1 MNFVSNRLNSLLSSE
16 DKAKEMIEEATRE
29 ARKIRTGIP
38 AQVSNIENEYNSELK
53 KYEDMGLEKVA
64 GQLEL
69 LKQQQQAILEEK
81 KTILDSRAGE
91 LAPKALEL
99 IHSAIQGEK
108 Q

>member
-1 MNFVSNRLNSLLSSE
+1 MNSVSNRLNSLLSAE
-16 DKAKEMIEEATRE
+16 GKARETVEEATRE

-53 KYEDMGLEKVA
+53 KYEDKGLEKVSE
-64 GQLEL
+64 QLEL
-69 LKQQQQAILEEK
+69 LKQKQKVILEER
-81 KTILDSRAGE
+81 KTALDSRAGE